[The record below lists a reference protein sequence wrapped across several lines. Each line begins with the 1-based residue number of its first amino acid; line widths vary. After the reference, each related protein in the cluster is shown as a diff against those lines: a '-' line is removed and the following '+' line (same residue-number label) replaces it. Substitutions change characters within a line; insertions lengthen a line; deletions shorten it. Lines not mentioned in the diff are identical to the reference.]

1 MADSLNIQWFPGHM
15 TKTRRMIEANL
26 KQVDAVMEIVDARI
40 PVSSRN
46 PLIDELTKGKKR
58 LIVLNKCDLSQPE
71 GNRLWSDYFSARGY
85 AVLQLNALSGK
96 GVSAI
101 APALRRLLQDKIE
114 RDAQRGMNKP
124 LRVMVLGIP
133 NVCKSSLINRLAKA
147 AKTRVAD
154 RPGVTRG
161 KQWIAIDG
169 NIDLL
174 DTPGILWPKF
184 EDPLVSLHLAFT
196 GAIKDD
202 VTDVEEIACRLLEL
216 LAQHYPQVLAERYKL
231 SQAEGKPG
239 YELLEQ
245 LGRAR
250 GFLLPGAQI
259 DTERAARILLDEF
272 RSGKLGAFTLEFP
285 PEDTP

>member
-1 MADSLNIQWFPGHM
+1 M

-124 LRVMVLGIP
+124 LRVHAALRVMVLGIP
-133 NVCKSSLINRLAKA
+133 NVGKSSLINRLAKA

>member
-1 MADSLNIQWFPGHM
+1 M
-15 TKTRRMIEANL
+15 
-26 KQVDAVMEIVDARI
+26 
-40 PVSSRN
+40 
-46 PLIDELTKGKKR
+46 
-58 LIVLNKCDLSQPE
+58 
-71 GNRLWSDYFSARGY
+71 
-85 AVLQLNALSGK
+85 
-96 GVSAI
+96 
-101 APALRRLLQDKIE
+101 
-114 RDAQRGMNKP
+114 
-124 LRVMVLGIP
+124 
-133 NVCKSSLINRLAKA
+133 
-147 AKTRVAD
+147 
-154 RPGVTRG
+154 
-161 KQWIAIDG
+161 
-169 NIDLL
+169 
-174 DTPGILWPKF
+174 PGILWPKF
-184 EDPLVSLHLAFT
+184 DDPAVGEKLAFT